1 MRSRDR
7 KDILSRRNSMSEG
20 TGHGRTGHIWAMASR
35 LVMLE
40 ARVYV
45 TITLSK
51 IAKGNRT
58 NRERLDQV

>member
-1 MRSRDR
+1 
-7 KDILSRRNSMSEG
+7 MSEG
-20 TGHGRTGHIWAMASR
+20 TGHGRTGYIWAMASR

>member
-20 TGHGRTGHIWAMASR
+20 IGYGRIGYIWVMVSR

-40 ARVYV
+40 VRVYV
-45 TITLSK
+45 IIILSK
-51 IAKGNRT
+51 IVKGNRI
-58 NRERLDQV
+58 NRERFD